1 MPVIHLD
8 QNPVRYQVDGAAG
21 LPWLVFSNSLG
32 TDLRMWDAQAAFFSR
47 DFRVLRY
54 DTRGHGGTGA
64 GAGADAGAAAGI
76 TIGDLGR
83 DVLALLDALDIER
96 AHFCGLSMGG
106 MIAQWLGI
114 HAPQRLHKLVVANS
128 APRIGTAQ
136 GWHDRAALVRSTGMD
151 AVADGAAARWF
162 TPAFRQ
168 SAPQQVAKLVAQ
180 LRATGADGYALCCEA
195 LATADLRD
203 DVARIAVPTL
213 LIAGA
218 HDPVTT
224 VADAQALRAAIGSGN
239 AGSLIAL
246 EASHISNI
254 EAEALFNAA
263 LADFLHAG

>member
-1 MPVIHLD
+1 MPVIHLH

-47 DFRVLRY
+47 AFRVLRY

-106 MIAQWLGI
+106 VIAQWLGI

-151 AVADGAAARWF
+151 AVPMARRR
-162 TPAFRQ
+162 AGSRQ
-168 SAPQQVAKLVAQ
+168 RSGSQRRSRWRNWSPNCG
-180 LRATGADGYALCCEA
+180 RP
-195 LATADLRD
+195 
-203 DVARIAVPTL
+203 VPTAMRCAAKRWPRP
-213 LIAGA
+213 IC
-218 HDPVTT
+218 VTT
-224 VADAQALRAAIGSGN
+224 WRASPCPPC
-239 AGSLIAL
+239 
-246 EASHISNI
+246 
-254 EAEALFNAA
+254 
-263 LADFLHAG
+263 